1 MSVFV
6 RHHATYMY
14 FDKDAWVIL
23 DPIEQSIRAKIEK
36 YGTPLRDWD
45 IAINYGIKTGCN
57 EAFIIDGAKRAEL
70 IAADPKSDEIIRP
83 ILRGKDIKR
92 YGYDFDDKWLINIE
106 CGFTNSN
113 RGNMKPEVFI
123 KSTYPAVYQHFT
135 DVANRPTKGKGLV
148 DRDDKGDYW
157 WELRSC
163 AYMND
168 FYKQKIVYPCIMA
181 QEPCFMLDEDQHF
194 PPAPGNII
202 TGQHLKYLLGFLCSK
217 VCYFAL
223 REFYMGGGI
232 EGELKTN
239 RLLILPVP
247 RPSENESLFDELVS
261 NLIENKQVGAD
272 ISLLDNQI
280 EKLVVEAYHL
290 TDEEVDFIHKKIV
303 CS

>member
-1 MSVFV
+1 ML
-6 RHHATYMY
+6 
-14 FDKDAWVIL
+14 KIL
-23 DPIEQSIRAKIEK
+23 VVSYHPW
-36 YGTPLRDWD
+36 RDD
-45 IAINYGIKTGCN
+45 ISLGNTLSNIFQGM
-57 EAFIIDGAKRAEL
+57 
-70 IAADPKSDEIIRP
+70 
-83 ILRGKDIKR
+83 
-92 YGYDFDDKWLINIE
+92 DDKFDFANLYMICTFPSKGYNIENYPAIKDWLINGDWGGDEIPVGAGKLRLE
-106 CGFTNSN
+106 QTGEEHSVNGVKFRSRKKTNNKWFETQDSI
-113 RGNMKPEVFI
+113 G
-123 KSTYPAVYQHFT
+123 
-135 DVANRPTKGKGLV
+135 
-148 DRDDKGDYW
+148 YW
-157 WELRSC
+157 
-163 AYMND
+163 ND

-290 TDEEVDFIHKKIV
+290 TDEEVDFIHKKSFV
-303 CS
+303 RK